1 MVAQL
6 VLGAHKPLSAKTH
19 TSLSSVTTHRG
30 TPIVGRAL
38 PSLAGSRLPGRQAAV
53 TVRCQGLQDGIK
65 TDLPPIH
72 LTQKEQSRK
81 YRRNVRRLRWL

>member
-6 VLGAHKPLSAKTH
+6 VLGAQTPLSAKSNQ
-19 TSLSSVTTHRG
+19 SLSSVTTHRG
-30 TPIVGRAL
+30 TRVVCRTF

-53 TVRCQGLQDGIK
+53 TIRCQGLQDGTK

-72 LTQKEQSRK
+72 LTEKEQSRK
-81 YRRNVRRLRWL
+81 YRRNVRHRGL